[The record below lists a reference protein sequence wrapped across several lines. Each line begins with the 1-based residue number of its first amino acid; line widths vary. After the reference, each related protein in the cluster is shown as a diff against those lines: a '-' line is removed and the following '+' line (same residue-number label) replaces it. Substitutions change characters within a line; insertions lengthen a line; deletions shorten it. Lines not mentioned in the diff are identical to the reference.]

1 MKHIFISLMFLLYS
15 GLIFSQQEGK
25 HKHVISYTNT
35 NNLEIFT
42 NNESTFSGQKTVYK
56 KGYGFELNSFHGV
69 YVFRTLAFSIGAGIV
84 FSGDKAFKAL
94 PVVAQLTWYLNEYRY
109 DGPFILL
116 NTGKNLRIGKFRGG
130 SSAKLG
136 LGYVYEGD
144 NDFRYVIGIFVK
156 GKAYILDKQ
165 TNFNYQTLSTGIS
178 VGIQFN

>member
-1 MKHIFISLMFLLYS
+1 MLYS
-15 GLIFSQQEGK
+15 GLIFSQQGSKQE
-25 HKHVISYTNT
+25 HVISYTNT
-35 NNLEIFT
+35 NNLEIFI

-69 YVFRTLAFSIGAGIV
+69 YLFRTLAFSIGAGIV

-94 PVVAQLTWYLNEYRY
+94 PIGAQLTWYLNEHSY

-130 SSAKLG
+130 SSTKLG
-136 LGYVYEGD
+136 LGYVYEGVD
-144 NDFRYVIGIFVK
+144 DFRYVIGIFVK
-156 GKAYILDKQ
+156 GKAYIIDKQ
-165 TNFNYQTLSTGIS
+165 TNFNYQTQSTGIS